1 MCRLLDKLKLVEERL
16 INDTIIEL
24 EEELLDLQTKIF
36 SDLLY
41 SDMPMG
47 SGGKM
52 SSQHEKRYFR
62 RLDLIDKL
70 DKLYKV
76 TPSQKKKYSFSTD
89 DLSFTEVK

>member
-1 MCRLLDKLKLVEERL
+1 MCRLLDKLIIVEERL

-36 SDLLY
+36 SDLIY

-47 SGGKM
+47 SGGKIT
-52 SSQHEKRYFR
+52 SQHEKRYFR
-62 RLDLIDKL
+62 RIDLVDKL

-76 TPSQKKKYSFSTD
+76 TPGKKKKYSFSTD